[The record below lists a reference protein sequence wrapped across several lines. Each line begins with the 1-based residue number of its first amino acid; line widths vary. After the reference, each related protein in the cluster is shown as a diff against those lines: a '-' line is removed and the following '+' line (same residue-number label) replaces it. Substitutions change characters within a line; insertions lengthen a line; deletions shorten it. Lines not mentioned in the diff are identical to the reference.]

1 MVLTGTDEDRRSE
14 SAAFECRCEG
24 GPLLTDR
31 VRDGSLSE
39 RVAGAPAATQS
50 FAGKVCYCPRSVR
63 RQPLPMESIG
73 KVLGSGAG
81 IEEVEGDIAGK
92 LQ

>member
-1 MVLTGTDEDRRSE
+1 MSRFSGQIPLVCKECGERMVLTGTEEVRRSE

-50 FAGKVCYCPRSVR
+50 FAGKLCCCPR
-63 RQPLPMESIG
+63 
-73 KVLGSGAG
+73 
-81 IEEVEGDIAGK
+81 
-92 LQ
+92 